1 MNQTVNIDVQVD
13 HKSIN
18 QLEEELAAVNAELKK
33 ASQNDPKF
41 KEYAQEA
48 QMLTKELDKAN
59 TAAEGFTSEKKFQ
72 AADGAIKL
80 MAGTLSGVVGTLGLI
95 GVESEV
101 FGEMEQ
107 KAASAIAVAMGIK
120 DISEGFNQV
129 KTAVAGVIPKLAA
142 MNATMLLNPAVLI
155 AAGIAALGTA
165 IYFLS
170 QQTTPAEEAMEDL
183 NVQIEDAKKNLDGTI
198 ESYER
203 LTQLELESFELEKK
217 ILQQK
222 IERDAAQGVF
232 FKGREKEM
240 EFLDKEIK
248 KRKEVLEVYKESTQA
263 TKDYIKGQIDE
274 TANIKDQIA
283 LYGDER
289 SESGLIALKIK
300 LKKIELE
307 RTDDYERQRD
317 ILREIAVLEMQMATA
332 KEFEDQPRG
341 QVEKLETEPK
351 GVELG
356 LTPEA
361 QLILASDKAVGES
374 SDALTQRLANNA
386 YTAAEAAKQ
395 AEQEKIDAQLMTLSN
410 MEYVAGSETKIG
422 KALLI
427 ARQLMLAKK
436 LVMDV
441 KDYIMEVK
449 MNALKAKSNL
459 IVGQSKA
466 AATLNPLVISMFA
479 VQAISI
485 YRSIREALK
494 ASKQSDTGGDFETT
508 PTMDT
513 RRGETI
519 NINPDQVQ
527 QLSATNQQTVKA
539 YVVQGDTRSA
549 SEAEAKIQNRRT
561 LD

>member
-170 QQTTPAEEAMEDL
+170 QQTTPAEERMEEL
-183 NVQIEDAKKNLDGTI
+183 NNEIERTKELLDGSV
-198 ESYER
+198 ESYEA
-203 LTQLELESFELEKK
+203 LTEAELAAFKQQKQDLELLIKSNEEKGIRFNK
-217 ILQQK
+217 
-222 IERDAAQGVF
+222 
-232 FKGREKEM
+232 
-240 EFLDKEIK
+240 DKETLKQLDEEIE
-248 KRKEVLEVYKESTQA
+248 KRQNILGIYKEQKKQQDA
-263 TKDYIKGQIDE
+263 FNKAYVDE

-283 LYGDER
+283 LYGDGK
-289 SESGLIALKIK
+289 ESGLIALK
-300 LKKIELE
+300 LQLLRVELS
-307 RTDDYERQRD
+307 RTEDYEKQRD
-317 ILREIAVLEMQMATA
+317 ILREIDVLEQRR
-332 KEFEDQPRG
+332 KEVIGFEERTPE
-341 QVEKLETEPK
+341 EKLEVSSEGPTVGEYS
-351 GVELG
+351 
-356 LTPEA
+356 PEVMLAISGMTA
-361 QLILASDKAVGES
+361 QMEMSDK
-374 SDALTQRLANNA
+374 LTEHLAKNA
-386 YTAAEAAKQ
+386 KTQSFNVQMSE
-395 AEQEKIDAQLMTLSN
+395 EEKIDAQMQTLAN
-410 MEYVAGSETKIG
+410 MEFVAGSETKIG

-427 ARQLMLAKK
+427 ARQIMLAKK
-436 LVMDV
+436 LIMDV

-449 MNALKAKSNL
+449 INAAKAQSNL
-459 IVGQSKA
+459 VVGQSKA
-466 AATLNPLVISMFA
+466 AATLNPLIISMFA

-485 YRSIREALK
+485 YRSIKQALSAAK
-494 ASKQSDTGGDFETT
+494 TSDTGGGFTRT

-513 RRGETI
+513 RRGESI